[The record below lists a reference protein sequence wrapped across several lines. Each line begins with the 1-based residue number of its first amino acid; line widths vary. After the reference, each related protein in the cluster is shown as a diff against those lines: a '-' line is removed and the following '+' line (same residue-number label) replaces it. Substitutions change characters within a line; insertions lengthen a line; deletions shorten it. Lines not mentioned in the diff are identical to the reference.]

1 MPANDPAQK
10 IVVNKL
16 VGNTLMRIL
25 VVEDEPDLLRTIAKA
40 LREKGY
46 AVDEATDGSEG
57 LSCAAISKYDA
68 IILDMMMPVMDG
80 PQFLAKFRKLYR
92 TPVLIL
98 SARDTVENRVD
109 GLNLGADDYLTKPF
123 AMVELFARL
132 QALIRRSLGTGDN
145 IVTIQG
151 VTINFGS
158 KLVNVGRRKVELT
171 AKEFSI
177 VELLILKK
185 NRVMSRT
192 DIFEHVYDAN
202 EDSMSNLVDVHISN
216 IRKKLEVDIIETRR
230 GLGYIISV

>member
-1 MPANDPAQK
+1 MPANEPVLK
-10 IVVNKL
+10 IAVNKL
-16 VGNTLMRIL
+16 VGYTLMRIL

-57 LSCAAISKYDA
+57 LSCVAISRYDA
-68 IILDMMMPVMDG
+68 IILDMMMPVIDG
-80 PQFLAKFRKLYR
+80 VQFLAKFRKLYA

-98 SARDTVENRVD
+98 SARDTVANRVD

-123 AMVELFARL
+123 AMAELFARL

-145 IVTIQG
+145 LVTIRG

-158 KLVNVGRRKVELT
+158 KLLKVGNRKVDLT

-177 VELLILKK
+177 LEMLVLKK
-185 NRVMSRT
+185 NRVVTRT
-192 DIFEHVYDAN
+192 EIYEHVYDAN
-202 EDSMSNLVDVHISN
+202 EDSLSNLVDVHISN

>member
-1 MPANDPAQK
+1 MPANAPAQK
-10 IVVNKL
+10 IAVNKL
-16 VGNTLMRIL
+16 VGENLMRIL

-40 LREKGY
+40 LRENGY
-46 AVDEATDGSEG
+46 AVDEAMDGSEG
-57 LSCAAISKYDA
+57 LSCAVISRYDA
-68 IILDMMMPVMDG
+68 IVLDMMMPVMDG
-80 PQFLAKFRKLYR
+80 PQFLAKFRKLYT

-151 VTINFGS
+151 VTINFVS
-158 KLVNVGRRKVELT
+158 KLINVGKRKVELT

-177 VELLILKK
+177 IELLVLKK
-185 NRVMSRT
+185 NRVMSRS
-192 DIFEHVYDAN
+192 DIFEHVYDVN

-216 IRKKLEVDIIETRR
+216 IRKKLGVDIIETRR

>member
-1 MPANDPAQK
+1 MPANVPAQK
-10 IVVNKL
+10 IAVNKL
-16 VGNTLMRIL
+16 VSENLMRIL

-40 LREKGY
+40 LRENGY
-46 AVDEATDGSEG
+46 AVDEAMDGSEG
-57 LSCAAISKYDA
+57 LSCAAISRYDA

-80 PQFLAKFRKLYR
+80 AQFLAKFRKLYR

-158 KLVNVGRRKVELT
+158 KLVSVGRRKVELT

-177 VELLILKK
+177 IELLILKK
-185 NRVMSRT
+185 NRVMSRS
-192 DIFEHVYDAN
+192 DIFEHVYDVN

>member
-1 MPANDPAQK
+1 
-10 IVVNKL
+10 
-16 VGNTLMRIL
+16 MRIL

-40 LREKGY
+40 LRENGY

-57 LSCAAISKYDA
+57 LSCAAISRYDA

-80 PQFLAKFRKLYR
+80 AQFLAKFRKLYR

-158 KLVNVGRRKVELT
+158 KLVSVGRRKVELT

-177 VELLILKK
+177 IELLVLKK

-192 DIFEHVYDAN
+192 DIFEHVYDVN

>member
-1 MPANDPAQK
+1 
-10 IVVNKL
+10 
-16 VGNTLMRIL
+16 MRIL

-40 LREKGY
+40 LRENGY

-57 LSCAAISKYDA
+57 LSCAAISRYDA

-80 PQFLAKFRKLYR
+80 AQFLAKFRKLYR

-158 KLVNVGRRKVELT
+158 KLVSVGRRKVELT

-177 VELLILKK
+177 IELLVLKK
-185 NRVMSRT
+185 NRVMSRS
-192 DIFEHVYDAN
+192 DIFEHVYDVN

>member
-1 MPANDPAQK
+1 VPANVPAQK
-10 IVVNKL
+10 IAVNKL
-16 VGNTLMRIL
+16 VSENLMRIL

-40 LREKGY
+40 LRENGY

-57 LSCAAISKYDA
+57 LSCAAISRYDA

-80 PQFLAKFRKLYR
+80 AQFLAKFRKLYR

-158 KLVNVGRRKVELT
+158 KLVSVGRRKVELT

-177 VELLILKK
+177 IELLVLKK

-192 DIFEHVYDAN
+192 DIFEHVYDVN

>member
-1 MPANDPAQK
+1 MY
-10 IVVNKL
+10 
-16 VGNTLMRIL
+16 T
-25 VVEDEPDLLRTIAKA
+25 
-40 LREKGY
+40 
-46 AVDEATDGSEG
+46 
-57 LSCAAISKYDA
+57 
-68 IILDMMMPVMDG
+68 
-80 PQFLAKFRKLYR
+80 

-98 SARDTVENRVD
+98 SARDTIANRVD

-132 QALIRRSLGTGDN
+132 QALIRRSLGTRDN

-158 KLVNVGRRKVELT
+158 KLVNVGKRKVELT

-177 VELLILKK
+177 IELLVLKK

>member
-1 MPANDPAQK
+1 
-10 IVVNKL
+10 
-16 VGNTLMRIL
+16 MRIL

-46 AVDEATDGSEG
+46 AVDEAADGSEG

-68 IILDMMMPVMDG
+68 IVLDMMMPVMDG
-80 PQFLAKFRKLYR
+80 PQFLAKFRKLYT

-158 KLVNVGRRKVELT
+158 KLVSVGRRKIELT

-177 VELLILKK
+177 IELLVLKK
-185 NRVMSRT
+185 NRVMSRS
-192 DIFEHVYDAN
+192 DIYEHVYDVN

>member
-10 IVVNKL
+10 IPVNKL
-16 VGNTLMRIL
+16 VDENLMRIL

-40 LREKGY
+40 LRENGY

-57 LSCAAISKYDA
+57 FSCAEISKYDA
-68 IILDMMMPVMDG
+68 IVLDMMMPVMDG
-80 PQFLAKFRKLYR
+80 PQFLAKFRKLYT

-98 SARDTVENRVD
+98 SALDTVANRVD

-177 VELLILKK
+177 IELLVLKK
-185 NRVMSRT
+185 NRVMSRS
-192 DIFEHVYDAN
+192 DIYEHVYDAN

>member
-1 MPANDPAQK
+1 
-10 IVVNKL
+10 
-16 VGNTLMRIL
+16 MRIL

-40 LREKGY
+40 LREKSY
-46 AVDEATDGSEG
+46 AVDEAMDGSEG
-57 LSCAAISKYDA
+57 LSCAAISRYDA
-68 IILDMMMPVMDG
+68 IVLDMMMPVMDG
-80 PQFLAKFRKLYR
+80 AQFLAKFRKLYT

-98 SARDTVENRVD
+98 SARDTVANRVD

-151 VTINFGS
+151 VTINFDS
-158 KLVNVGRRKVELT
+158 KLVSVGRRKVELT

-177 VELLILKK
+177 IELLILKK
-185 NRVMSRT
+185 NRVMSRS
-192 DIFEHVYDAN
+192 DIYEHVYDVN

>member
-1 MPANDPAQK
+1 
-10 IVVNKL
+10 
-16 VGNTLMRIL
+16 MRIL

-40 LREKGY
+40 LREKSY
-46 AVDEATDGSEG
+46 AVDEAMDGSEG
-57 LSCAAISKYDA
+57 LSCAAISRYDA
-68 IILDMMMPVMDG
+68 IVLDMMMPVMDG
-80 PQFLAKFRKLYR
+80 AQFLAKFRKLYT

-158 KLVNVGRRKVELT
+158 KLVSVGRRKIELT

-177 VELLILKK
+177 IELLVLKK
-185 NRVMSRT
+185 NRVMSRS
-192 DIFEHVYDAN
+192 DIYEHVYDVN

>member
-1 MPANDPAQK
+1 
-10 IVVNKL
+10 
-16 VGNTLMRIL
+16 
-25 VVEDEPDLLRTIAKA
+25 
-40 LREKGY
+40 
-46 AVDEATDGSEG
+46 
-57 LSCAAISKYDA
+57 
-68 IILDMMMPVMDG
+68 MDG
-80 PQFLAKFRKLYR
+80 AQFLAKFRKLYT
-92 TPVLIL
+92 TPILIL
-98 SARDTVENRVD
+98 SARDTIANRVD

-132 QALIRRSLGTGDN
+132 QALIRRSLGTRDN

-158 KLVNVGRRKVELT
+158 KLVHVGRRKVELT

-177 VELLILKK
+177 IELLVLKK

>member
-1 MPANDPAQK
+1 
-10 IVVNKL
+10 
-16 VGNTLMRIL
+16 MRIL

-46 AVDEATDGSEG
+46 AVDEAMDGSEG

-68 IILDMMMPVMDG
+68 IVLDMMMPVMDG
-80 PQFLAKFRKLYR
+80 PQFLAKFRKLYT

-158 KLVNVGRRKVELT
+158 KLVSVGRRKIELT

-177 VELLILKK
+177 IELLVLKK
-185 NRVMSRT
+185 NRVMSRS
-192 DIFEHVYDAN
+192 DIYEHVYDVN

>member
-1 MPANDPAQK
+1 
-10 IVVNKL
+10 
-16 VGNTLMRIL
+16 MRIL

-46 AVDEATDGSEG
+46 AVDEAANGSEA
-57 LSCAAISKYDA
+57 LSCAAINGYDV

-80 PQFLAKFRKLYR
+80 RQFLASFRKLYA

-98 SARDTVENRVD
+98 SARDTVANRVD

-132 QALIRRSLGTGDN
+132 QALIRRSLGTSEN
-145 IVTIQG
+145 KTTIKG
-151 VTINFGS
+151 VSINFGS
-158 KLVNVGRRKVELT
+158 KLVNVGNRKVDLT
-171 AKEFSI
+171 AREFSI
-177 VELLILKK
+177 LEMLVLKK
-185 NRVMSRT
+185 NRVVTRT
-192 DIFEHVYDAN
+192 EIYEHVYDAN

-216 IRKKLEVDIIETRR
+216 IRKKLEEEIIETRR

>member
-1 MPANDPAQK
+1 VPANVPAQK
-10 IVVNKL
+10 IAVNKI
-16 VGNTLMRIL
+16 VGENFMRIL

-46 AVDEATDGSEG
+46 AVDEAMDGSEG
-57 LSCAAISKYDA
+57 LSYAAISRYDA
-68 IILDMMMPVMDG
+68 IVLDMMMPVMDG
-80 PQFLAKFRKLYR
+80 TQFLAKFRKLYT
-92 TPVLIL
+92 TPILIL
-98 SARDTVENRVD
+98 SARDTVANRVD

-151 VTINFGS
+151 VTINFSS
-158 KLVNVGRRKVELT
+158 KLINVGRRKVELT

-177 VELLILKK
+177 IELLVLKK

>member
-1 MPANDPAQK
+1 
-10 IVVNKL
+10 
-16 VGNTLMRIL
+16 MRIL

-40 LREKGY
+40 LREKSY
-46 AVDEATDGSEG
+46 AVDEAMDGSEG
-57 LSCAAISKYDA
+57 LSCAAISRYDA
-68 IILDMMMPVMDG
+68 IVLDMMMPVMDG
-80 PQFLAKFRKLYR
+80 AQFLAKFRKLYT

-158 KLVNVGRRKVELT
+158 KLVSVGRRKVELT

-177 VELLILKK
+177 IELLILKK

-192 DIFEHVYDAN
+192 DIFEHVYDVN

>member
-1 MPANDPAQK
+1 MA
-10 IVVNKL
+10 
-16 VGNTLMRIL
+16 
-25 VVEDEPDLLRTIAKA
+25 
-40 LREKGY
+40 
-46 AVDEATDGSEG
+46 
-57 LSCAAISKYDA
+57 
-68 IILDMMMPVMDG
+68 
-80 PQFLAKFRKLYR
+80 
-92 TPVLIL
+92 
-98 SARDTVENRVD
+98 
-109 GLNLGADDYLTKPF
+109 
-123 AMVELFARL
+123 ELFARL

-145 IVTIQG
+145 IITIRG

-177 VELLILKK
+177 IELLVLKK

>member
-1 MPANDPAQK
+1 
-10 IVVNKL
+10 
-16 VGNTLMRIL
+16 MRIL

-40 LREKGY
+40 LRENGY
-46 AVDEATDGSEG
+46 AVDEAMDGSEG

-68 IILDMMMPVMDG
+68 IVLDMMMPVMDG
-80 PQFLAKFRKLYR
+80 PQFLAKFRKLYT

-158 KLVNVGRRKVELT
+158 KLVSVGRRKIELT

-177 VELLILKK
+177 IELLVLKK
-185 NRVMSRT
+185 NRVMSRS
-192 DIFEHVYDAN
+192 DIYEHVYDVN